1 MALTPVPHRVRSPPM
16 QNTCHPIHRQ
26 TCPICD
32 AHPAI
37 IVTEGKRMWRPSA
50 DSARPLRPLGQAAAA
65 PENQVIG
72 GDAPRSGSNADG
84 TAAKRL
90 TCSRQAAKI
99 RSLCEAKSRNPGV
112 IEHRRVLGVGAEAW
126 SAIRSGAVVLIPQP
140 LEPRG
145 TLLRSKRWVVE
156 VWRCTSKPKRD
167 RLRLAARVQSTS
179 FRKQICRRDTQAANG
194 GRL

>member
-112 IEHRRVLGVGAEAW
+112 IEHRRVLGVGATEKTKFVGG
-126 SAIRSGAVVLIPQP
+126 I
-140 LEPRG
+140 
-145 TLLRSKRWVVE
+145 
-156 VWRCTSKPKRD
+156 PKRPTGAD
-167 RLRLAARVQSTS
+167 CKSAGLRLRWFESTS
-179 FRKQICRRDTQAANG
+179 LHHHRSAV
-194 GRL
+194 